1 MITVDAVFA
10 ALDSQ
15 LSTEFVLAIN
25 IVDKMDILETDNA
38 IARKDTSGFLEP
50 ADLVALMKPST
61 VLYVNALLDLPVMS
75 MDYALNL
82 TLSLTAIIMKD
93 TILCLKLAFVFKEL
107 LSLEENAKPSQAAQA
122 MLTMMVFNA
131 SVNLDSFS
139 VDHNVSVFKSSFQ
152 PAQIM
157 PISMEFPALAM
168 LDSSKAASQPA
179 LLARMELNGM
189 ESIVL
194 LHQVKMTVQ
203 VDINIIMFQIIA
215 SH

>member
-15 LSTEFVLAIN
+15 LSTEFALAIN
-25 IVDKMDILETDNA
+25 IVDRMDILDTDNA

-50 ADLVALMKPST
+50 ADLVVLMKPST

-75 MDYALNL
+75 MDYVLNL
-82 TLSLTAIIMKD
+82 TLSPTAIIMKD

-107 LSLEENAKPSQAAQA
+107 LSLEVNAKPSQAAQA
-122 MLTMMVFNA
+122 MLTMMVFNV
-131 SVNLDSFS
+131 SVNLDSSS

-189 ESIVL
+189 ESIVS

-203 VDINIIMFQIIA
+203 VDINIITFLIIA

>member
-10 ALDSQ
+10 VLDSQ
-15 LSTEFVLAIN
+15 LSMEFALAIN
-25 IVDKMDILETDNA
+25 IVDKMDILDTDNA

-50 ADLVALMKPST
+50 ADLVVLMKPSM
-61 VLYVNALLDLPVMS
+61 VWYVNALLDILVMS
-75 MDYALNL
+75 MDYVLNL
-82 TLSLTAIIMKD
+82 TLFPTAIIMKD

-107 LSLEENAKPSQAAQA
+107 LSLEVNAKPSQAAQA

-131 SVNLDSFS
+131 SVTLDSFS
-139 VDHNVSVFKSSFQ
+139 VDHNVSVFKLSFQ
-152 PAQIM
+152 HAQIM
-157 PISMEFPALAM
+157 LISMESPALAM

-203 VDINIIMFQIIA
+203 VDINIITFLIIA